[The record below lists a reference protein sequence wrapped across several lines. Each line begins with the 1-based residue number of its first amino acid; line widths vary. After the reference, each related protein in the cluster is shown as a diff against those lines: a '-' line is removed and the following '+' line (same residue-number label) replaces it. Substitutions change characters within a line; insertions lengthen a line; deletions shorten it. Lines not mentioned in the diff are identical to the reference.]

1 MVAKYNSYEN
11 ETIQCKPLIETNAL
25 SDNISLI
32 FIENFYAWLLIMR
45 SQGEAKRETKK
56 LNGSQEAKGLWSL
69 TNIRT
74 KTRPPDVKPLVEAN
88 KL

>member
-1 MVAKYNSYEN
+1 M
-11 ETIQCKPLIETNAL
+11 IEANTL
-25 SDNISLI
+25 QDNISLI
-32 FIENFYAWLLIMR
+32 FTENFHALASTFKTFGFRQW
-45 SQGEAKRETKK
+45 EAKSETKK

-74 KTRPPDVKPLVEAN
+74 KTRPSDVKLLIEAN